1 MNAEQFLSVDRPA
14 AITAAHVLKFAIIYV
29 RQSSLDQVREHS
41 GSTSAQRDLRH
52 LALRWGWPESRIRVI
67 DSDLGL
73 SGTSTSKR
81 AGFFEMLRL
90 MAAGE
95 VGIVIVQDVSR
106 LTRRVLDFQNFLETA
121 RDSGTLICSNG
132 V

>member
-52 LALRWGWPESRIRVI
+52 FALRWGWPESRGRVI
-67 DSDLGL
+67 DCDLGL
-73 SGTSTSKR
+73 SRKSAVQSPVLPSIFRVRVEARSGQVDGQCHVSGVHRTQ
-81 AGFFEMLRL
+81 RL
-90 MAAGE
+90 
-95 VGIVIVQDVSR
+95 VI
-106 LTRRVLDFQNFLETA
+106 
-121 RDSGTLICSNG
+121 
-132 V
+132 